1 MENLVYFILGVIVNL
16 VTPWV
21 AEWFKQRGPN
31 QLKNLQE
38 ELQKNT
44 TLYETPNRLL
54 ASVVMDIVL
63 VISVLGAVMAS
74 GLLSVFIQ
82 SVAVQ
87 LPSFQYFI
95 LFGKVMNT
103 HSELLTLS
111 YALHQTALNLFFV
124 TLFLLG
130 LFTVFVVRVVNKNK
144 KFVDFDVY
152 TSEMNKKIE
161 SLKAKQKPG

>member
-21 AEWFKQRGPN
+21 VEWVKQRGPN
-31 QLKNLQE
+31 RLKNLQD

-44 TLYETPNRLL
+44 ALYESSNRLV
-54 ASVVMDIVL
+54 ASIVMDVVL
-63 VISVLGAVMAS
+63 VISVLGAVMS
-74 GLLSVFIQ
+74 FGLLSVFIQ

-95 LFGKVMNT
+95 LFGKVVNT
-103 HSELLTLS
+103 HLELLNLS
-111 YALHQTALNLFFV
+111 YTLHQTALNLFFV

-130 LFTVFVVRVVNKNK
+130 LFTAFVVRVVNKNR
-144 KFVDFDVY
+144 KFVDFDTY
-152 TSEMNKKIE
+152 TLEMKKKIE
-161 SLKAKQKPG
+161 SLKVKQHPS